1 MVYAA
6 GRQDHTV
13 DGRDMVEHLVELVE
27 RKAEQI
33 KARRMPRS
41 WRRPA
46 QAQAAE

>member
-13 DGRDMVEHLVELVE
+13 AGGDMVEHLVELVE
-27 RKAEQI
+27 RKVAQIQAEEAAA
-33 KARRMPRS
+33 K
-41 WRRPA
+41 